1 MKRRLNESAVRYLAY
16 QVMLES
22 GLSARERDRLVE
34 AGIMDKVLGW
44 LGAGADTAKSL
55 GGAAT
60 QLFKNAEFARRMVA
74 AEKSIAKEVDDL
86 KALAEKSGQPAEAVY
101 GILSKILEKAG
112 APAKDLASP
121 PTPEAKPAA
130 PSSGDQAKPGTPV
143 DPGKPEQAVPALA
156 AAAAEISGQ
165 DPEKAKAQAEENKVD
180 IDKALGVISGVISK
194 ITKVDSA
201 KDIVDFLFKN
211 KKIQFEGRRVFAA
224 DLPVIARRLNE
235 RLDEALVMERW
246 SHLANLI
253 VEAEPA
259 AGGDAPAGGAGKE
272 KGKDAKGDEVPP
284 EAKKFIS
291 LIDTLVGKFKGVK
304 KGQIA
309 AVLTALDDTKGLK
322 VAEK

>member
-34 AGIMDKVLGW
+34 AGIMDKVLSF

-60 QLFKNAEFARRMVA
+60 QLFKNAEFARRMVS
-74 AEKSIAKEVDDL
+74 AEKAISKEVDDL
-86 KALAEKSGQPAEAVY
+86 KALASKAGQPEEAVY

-121 PTPEAKPAA
+121 PTPDAG
-130 PSSGDQAKPGTPV
+130 SSGAAAAGEPKAGTPV
-143 DPGKPEQAVPALA
+143 DPGKPEQAVPAIA
-156 AAAAEISGQ
+156 AAAAELSGQ
-165 DPEKAKAQAEENKVD
+165 DPEKAKEQAEEKKVD
-180 IDKALGVISGVISK
+180 IGKALDVISGVISK
-194 ITKVDSA
+194 MTKVDAA

-224 DLPVIARRLNE
+224 DLPVIARRLSENLE
-235 RLDEALVMERW
+235 EMLVMERW
-246 SHLANLI
+246 GKLASLI

-259 AGGDAPAGGAGKE
+259 AGGD

-291 LIDTLVGKFKGVK
+291 LIDDLVGRFKGVK

-309 AVLTALDDTKGLK
+309 SVLTALDDTKGLK
-322 VAEK
+322 VVEK